1 MSGLKLYEV
10 THQILEAQHETVDT
24 DQLDALAI
32 QFESKAI
39 GCAIVTKNLNAEIS
53 AIESEIKRLQDLK
66 ATRQNN
72 VDRLKAYVMSNMK
85 AAGIDKISNGVHQIR
100 IQKSPLSITVTDE
113 HAVPVEFKAEVIEV
127 KVDRKAIADAI
138 KSTGVIPDGIDA
150 RQNEH
155 LRIS

>member
-1 MSGLKLYEV
+1 MGFKLYEV
-10 THQILEAQHETVDT
+10 TNAIIEAQHEAVDT

-39 GCAIVTKNLNAEIS
+39 GCACVVKNLNAEVS
-53 AIESEIKRLQDLK
+53 AIESEITRLQSLK

-85 AAGIDKISNGVHQIR
+85 AAGIDKVENGVHRIR

-113 HAVPVEFKAEVIEV
+113 HAVPVEFKTEVIEV
-127 KVDRKAIADAI
+127 KIDRKAIADVI

>member
-1 MSGLKLYEV
+1 MAGFKLYEV
-10 THQILEAQHETVDT
+10 TNAIIEAQHEEVNT

-66 ATRQNN
+66 TTRQNN
-72 VDRLKAYVMSNMK
+72 VDRLKAYIMSCMK
-85 AAGIDKISNGVHQIR
+85 GAGIDKVENGVHKIR

-113 HAVPVEFKAEVIEV
+113 HAVPVEFKTEVIEV

-138 KSTGVIPDGIDA
+138 KSSGVIPDGIDA

>member
-1 MSGLKLYEV
+1 MKLYEISAEIQSV
-10 THQILEAQHETVDT
+10 TDENVDIEALSALQISFQ
-24 DQLDALAI
+24 
-32 QFESKAI
+32 SKAI
-39 GCAIVTKNLNAEIS
+39 GCACVVKNLSAEVN
-53 AIESEIKRLQDLK
+53 AIESEIKRLIDLSV
-66 ATRQNN
+66 ARQNN

-85 AAGIDKISNGVHQIR
+85 AAGIDKVENGVHKIR

-113 HAVPVEFKAEVIEV
+113 HAVPVEFKTEVIEV

-138 KSTGVIPDGIDA
+138 KSSGVIPDGIDA

>member
-1 MSGLKLYEV
+1 MKLYE
-10 THQILEAQHETVDT
+10 TTNAIIEAQHEEVST

-32 QFESKAI
+32 LFESKAI
-39 GCAIVTKNLNAEIS
+39 GCACVVKNLNAEVN
-53 AIESEIKRLQDLK
+53 AIESEIKRLIDLK
-66 ATRQNN
+66 VARQNN
-72 VDRLKAYVMSNMK
+72 VDRLKAYIMSNMK
-85 AAGIDKISNGVHQIR
+85 AAGIDKVENGVHRIR

-113 HAVPVEFKAEVIEV
+113 HAVPVEFKTEVIEV
-127 KVDRKAIADAI
+127 KIDRKAIAEII

>member
-1 MSGLKLYEV
+1 MKLYEV
-10 THQILEAQHETVDT
+10 THQILEAQHDDVNT
-24 DQLDALAI
+24 DDLDALAI
-32 QFESKAI
+32 QFDTKAI

-85 AAGIDKISNGVHQIR
+85 AAGIDKVENGVHKIR
-100 IQKSPLSITVTDE
+100 IAKSPLSITVTDE
-113 HAVPVEFKAEVIEV
+113 HAVPVEFKTEVIEV
-127 KVDRKAIADAI
+127 KIDRKAIADTI